1 MQGGENIHLLQR
13 EMSVCLCWDRFLTWR
28 EQELG
33 VWVIHLG
40 HSPTGTCVK
49 SVTLISCN
57 ELDIIIHTTQHFR
70 LGFFVFGVSSG

>member
-1 MQGGENIHLLQR
+1 
-13 EMSVCLCWDRFLTWR
+13 MSVFGQISDLERAGIGCL
-28 EQELG
+28 
-33 VWVIHLG
+33 VIHLG

-57 ELDIIIHTTQHFR
+57 ELDIIIHITQHFR